1 MKGAYRVE
9 MLGLLWPALVLLGVY
24 ALLGWSLALLMG
36 LRGLWAAA
44 IAPVFAT
51 TVIGLGSTIAGW
63 IGVGW
68 SLLPALATALVIA
81 AGIVI
86 VRRMTGSKD
95 TVRFPARWRWWTL
108 GVILI
113 TGLAIALLVV
123 RVLQTP
129 DAISQSFDNIFHLN
143 AIRYI
148 VDTGIASSL
157 EIGQMTNPSGGL
169 PFYPSAWHATVAIVV
184 QLSGVSIPLA
194 INAVATT
201 TAAVLWPLSILVLS
215 RTLLGSS
222 PSVMVGTGIVAAAVP
237 AFPLLPMDFGV
248 LYPYQLALATLPVT
262 LAATAGVLGLGR
274 SARQLAPG
282 WWALAV
288 VGALP
293 GMALSHPGA
302 FVGWLALS
310 APMAIVF
317 AVRLWLASTRVGR
330 RIWILA
336 GSTAYAVV
344 GVLLLRVLRPPLDT
358 RQWPTEEG
366 LGEAIWR
373 VFSVTLFYPA
383 AAWLVGI
390 AILVGLYW
398 VIRERSAELIVVA
411 SLWFVGALLFVAAL
425 AFTWGNLRDA
435 LTGSWY
441 NNWPRLAALFAIALV
456 PLAALGIART
466 ADAVSTVLRRRRVSG
481 TVRLTV
487 AIAAALLAFIAFHLQ
502 VAPEAQKWASDVYG
516 YDDRSYLL
524 TADELAL
531 LERVDDI
538 VPEDAVIAG
547 SAYTGAG
554 LAYALADR
562 QVLMPHAL
570 MEVSDDLELINEHLD
585 DAESMPN
592 VCDAINALDVDY
604 VLDFGS
610 DEVHKKDLNPLPGVQ
625 DLQDSPAVQLVD
637 SEGDARLYEVV
648 ACGRG

>member
-1 MKGAYRVE
+1 ME
-9 MLGLLWPALVLLGVY
+9 MLSLLWPVLVLLGVY

-63 IGVGW
+63 IGVRW
-68 SLLPALATALVIA
+68 SILPALATALVIA

-86 VRRMTGSKD
+86 ARRATGAKD

-108 GVILI
+108 GVLVV

-129 DAISQSFDNIFHLN
+129 EAISQSFDNIFHLN

-148 VDTGIASSL
+148 IDTGIASSL
-157 EIGQMTNPSGGL
+157 EIGQMTSPTGGL

-184 QLSGVSIPLA
+184 QLSGASIPLA
-194 INAVATT
+194 INAAAIT
-201 TAAVLWPLSILVLS
+201 TAAVMWPLSILVLS
-215 RTLLGSS
+215 RTLLGST
-222 PSVMVGTGIVAAAVP
+222 PSVMIGTGIVAAAVP

-248 LYPYQLALATLPVT
+248 LYPYQLALAALPVL
-262 LAATAGVLGLGR
+262 LAATASLLGIGR

-282 WWALAV
+282 WWGLAI

-293 GMALSHPGA
+293 GIALAHPGG

-310 APMAIVF
+310 APMVIVF
-317 AVRLWLASTRVGR
+317 AVRLWLASNRTGR

-336 GSTAYAVV
+336 GSIAYAVV
-344 GVLLLRVLRPPLDT
+344 GVLLLRALRPPLTT
-358 RQWPTEEG
+358 RQWPTEAG
-366 LGEAIWR
+366 LGEALWR
-373 VFSVTLFYPA
+373 VLSVTLFYPA
-383 AAWLVGI
+383 GAWLVGI

-398 VIRERSAELIVVA
+398 VVRERSAELIVVA
-411 SLWFVGALLFVAAL
+411 SLWLVGAALFVAAL
-425 AFTWGNLRDA
+425 SFPWGNLRDA

-441 NNWPRLAALFAIALV
+441 NNWPRLAALFALALV
-456 PLAALGIART
+456 PLAALGISRT
-466 ADAVSTVLRRRRVSG
+466 ADAVSTALRRRRVSA

-487 AIAAALLAFIAFHLQ
+487 AIAASLLAFVAFHLQ
-502 VAPEAQKWASDVYG
+502 VAPKAEEWASNVYG
-516 YDDRSYLL
+516 YDDSSYLL
-524 TADELAL
+524 TSDELSL
-531 LERVDDI
+531 LQRVDDI

-570 MEVSDDLELINEHLD
+570 MDISDDLELVNEHLA
-585 DAESMPN
+585 DAASMPE
-592 VCDAINALDVDY
+592 VCDAIDALDVDY

-625 DLQDSPAVQLVD
+625 DLEDSPAVRLID
-637 SEGDARLYEVV
+637 SEGDARLYEVI

>member
-1 MKGAYRVE
+1 
-9 MLGLLWPALVLLGVY
+9 MLDLLWPALVLLGIY
-24 ALLGWSLALLMG
+24 AVLGWSLALLMG

-44 IAPVFAT
+44 TAPIFAT

-68 SLLPALATALVIA
+68 SILPALATALVIA

-86 VRRMTGSKD
+86 VKRATRTHS
-95 TVRFPARWRWWTL
+95 TVRFPARWRWWTV
-108 GVILI
+108 GVLVV
-113 TGLAIALLVV
+113 TGLAIALLVM

-157 EIGQMTNPSGGL
+157 EIGQMTSPNGGL

-184 QLSGVSIPLA
+184 QLSGAGIPLA
-194 INAVATT
+194 INATALT
-201 TAAVLWPLSILVLS
+201 TAAVIWPLGILVLS
-215 RTLLGSS
+215 RMLLGSS

-262 LAATAGVLGLGR
+262 LAATAGLLGIGR

-282 WWALAV
+282 WWALVV

-302 FVGWLALS
+302 FVGWLALT
-310 APMAIVF
+310 APMVTVF
-317 AVRLWLASTRVGR
+317 GVRLWRVTSR
-330 RIWILA
+330 LSHRIWIVVGVL
-336 GSTAYAVV
+336 GYAVA
-344 GVLLLRVLRPPLDT
+344 GVLLLRALRPPLAT
-358 RQWPTEEG
+358 RQWPTEAG
-366 LGEAIWR
+366 LGEALWR
-373 VFSVTLFYPA
+373 VLSVTLFYPVG
-383 AAWLVGI
+383 AWLVGI

-398 VIRERSAELIVVA
+398 AVRERSAELIVVVSFWA
-411 SLWFVGALLFVAAL
+411 LGALLFVAAL
-425 AFTWGNLRDA
+425 AFPWGNLRDA

-441 NNWPRLAALFAIALV
+441 NNWPRLAALFAVALV
-456 PLAALGIART
+456 PLAALGISRT
-466 ADAVSTVLRRRRVSG
+466 ADAVATALRRRRVSAP
-481 TVRLTV
+481 VRLTV
-487 AIAAALLAFIAFHLQ
+487 AIVAALLAFIAFHLQ
-502 VAPEAQKWASDVYG
+502 VAPKAQEWASDVYG
-516 YDDRSYLL
+516 YDNGSYLL

-531 LERVDDI
+531 LERVDEI

-570 MEVSDDLELINEHLD
+570 MDISDDLELVNEHLA
-585 DAESMPN
+585 DAASMPE
-592 VCDAINALDVDY
+592 VCEAIDALDVDY

-625 DLQDSPAVQLVD
+625 DLEDSPAVRLID